1 MTVGAKSPWLRAV
14 VMVLPTVA
22 GVEKR
27 KNHSPKDPL
36 THLLVGGRSL
46 LDSLQAN
53 VFIADMSLTL
63 VYMNPAAE
71 AALRMIEG
79 EIRASFHLSVAEL
92 LDGSIHRFHRDPA
105 RIEKILETPGAMPHA
120 ATFAFGNVT
129 LYTQVNELVI
139 EGKRHGYIVAW
150 ENHSL
155 LTKAKTQVDETTSA
169 LESAAAAVAQ
179 LASAISDTARHASDA
194 SGIAREAVSASQGAA
209 FDVGALGEASGEID
223 KVVRAITAVAE
234 QTKLLALN
242 ATIEAA
248 RAGEAGKGFAVV
260 ASEVK
265 ELATTTS
272 SAALDISGRIREIK
286 ARVDEVVAAIGR
298 IEGVIGRIDE
308 AQTSIAA
315 VVEEQS
321 AVTNDLARQIQ
332 VAATQSH
339 ATRLAFE

>member
-1 MTVGAKSPWLRAV
+1 MCESLLATKRLLATVPL
-14 VMVLPTVA
+14 
-22 GVEKR
+22 VEKR
-27 KNHSPKDPL
+27 KNHPAKDPL
-36 THLLVGGRSL
+36 THLLAAGRPL
-46 LDSLQAN
+46 LECLQSN
-53 VFIADMSLTL
+53 VFIADLGFTL
-63 VYMNPAAE
+63 VYMNPAAQT
-71 AALRMIEG
+71 AMKSIEG
-79 EIRASFHLSVAEL
+79 ELKASFGLSMAEIL
-92 LDGSIHRFHRDPA
+92 NGSIHRFHRDPA
-105 RIEKILETPGAMPHA
+105 RIEKILTTPGALPHT
-120 ATFAFGNVT
+120 ATFGFGNVS
-129 LYTQVNELVI
+129 LYTQVNELVQDGERI
-139 EGKRHGYIVAW
+139 GYIVAW

-155 LTKAKTQVDETTSA
+155 LSKAKHQVDETGAA
-169 LESAAAAVAQ
+169 LESAAAAVAE
-179 LASAISDTARHASDA
+179 LASAIADTARHASDA
-194 SGIAREAVSASQGAA
+194 SAVAAEAVGASQEAA
-209 FDVGALGEASGEID
+209 LDVGALGEASSEID
-223 KVVRAITAVAE
+223 KVVRAITTVAE

-272 SAALDISGRIREIK
+272 AAAGDISGRIREIK

-321 AVTNDLARQIQ
+321 AVTSDLARQIQ
-332 VAATQSH
+332 VAATQSQ

>member
-1 MTVGAKSPWLRAV
+1 MRR
-14 VMVLPTVA
+14 
-22 GVEKR
+22 VEKR
-27 KNHSPKDPL
+27 KNHPAKDPL
-36 THLLVGGRSL
+36 TQLLSVGRPL
-46 LDSLQAN
+46 LDCLRSN
-53 VFIADMSLTL
+53 VFIADLGFNL

-71 AALRMIEG
+71 ASVADIEG
-79 EIRASFHLSVAEL
+79 EIRAVFRLSAAEL
-92 LDGSIHRFHRDPA
+92 LNGSIHRFHRDPA
-105 RIEKILETPGAMPHA
+105 RIEKILLAPGALPHT
-120 ATFAFGNVT
+120 ATFGFGNVS
-129 LYTQVNELVI
+129 LYTQVNSI
-139 EGKRHGYIVAW
+139 EHNGERVGYIVAW

-155 LTKAKTQVDETTSA
+155 LSKAKHQVDETTAA
-169 LESAAAAVAQ
+169 LESAAAAVAE
-179 LASAISDTARHASDA
+179 LASAIADTARHASDA
-194 SGIAREAVSASQGAA
+194 SSIAGEAVAASQGAA

-272 SAALDISGRIREIK
+272 TAAADISGRIRDIK
-286 ARVDEVVAAIGR
+286 TRVDEVVAAIGR

-332 VAATQSH
+332 VAATQSQQ
-339 ATRLAFE
+339 TRLAFE

>member
-1 MTVGAKSPWLRAV
+1 MVSATVGL
-14 VMVLPTVA
+14 
-22 GVEKR
+22 VEKR
-27 KNHSPKDPL
+27 KNHQSKDPL
-36 THLLVGGRSL
+36 AQLLAVGKPL
-46 LDSLQAN
+46 LDSLQSN
-53 VFIADMSLTL
+53 VFIADMTLTL
-63 VYMNPAAE
+63 VYMNPAAK
-71 AALRMIEG
+71 AALHSIEG
-79 EIRASFHLSVAEL
+79 ELRSSFRLGVAEL

-105 RIEKILETPGAMPHA
+105 RIEKILETPGAMPHYA
-120 ATFAFGNVT
+120 SFEFGNVT

-139 EGKRHGYIVAW
+139 DGKRHGYIVGW
-150 ENHSL
+150 EDHSL
-155 LTKAKTQVDETTSA
+155 LSKAKVQVDDTTAA
-169 LESAAAAVAQ
+169 LESAAAAVAE
-179 LASAISDTARHASDA
+179 LASAISDTARHASEA

-209 FDVGALGEASGEID
+209 FDVGALGEASTEID

-308 AQTSIAA
+308 AQTSIAT

-339 ATRLAFE
+339 ATRLAFD

>member
-1 MTVGAKSPWLRAV
+1 M
-14 VMVLPTVA
+14 A

-27 KNHSPKDPL
+27 KNHLSKDPL
-36 THLLVGGRSL
+36 TELLATGKTL
-46 LDSLQAN
+46 LDSLQSN
-53 VFIADMSLTL
+53 VFIADMSLSL
-63 VYMNPAAE
+63 VYMNPAAKK
-71 AALRMIEG
+71 ALHSIEG
-79 EIRASFHLSVAEL
+79 EIRASFRLSISEL
-92 LDGSIHRFHRDPA
+92 LNGSIHRFHRDPA
-105 RIEKILETPGAMPHA
+105 RIEKILATPGAMPHLA
-120 ATFAFGNVT
+120 SFAFGNVT
-129 LYTQVNELVI
+129 LYTQVNEIVI
-139 EGKRHGYIVAW
+139 DGARHGYIVAW

-155 LTKAKTQVDETTSA
+155 LSKAKTQVDETTNA
-169 LESAAAAVAQ
+169 LESAAAAVSE
-179 LASAISDTARHASDA
+179 LASAIADTARHASDA
-194 SGIAREAVSASQGAA
+194 SAIAGEAVAASQGAA
-209 FDVGALGEASGEID
+209 FDVGALGEASTEID

-272 SAALDISGRIREIK
+272 SAASDISGRIRDIK
-286 ARVDEVVAAIGR
+286 VRVDEVVAAIGR

-332 VAATQSH
+332 VAATQSQ
-339 ATRLAFE
+339 ATRLAFD

>member
-1 MTVGAKSPWLRAV
+1 MPRVTTVPL
-14 VMVLPTVA
+14 M
-22 GVEKR
+22 EKR
-27 KNHSPKDPL
+27 KNHPAKDPL
-36 THLLVGGRSL
+36 THLLVEGRPL
-46 LDSLQAN
+46 LACLQSN
-53 VFIADMSLTL
+53 VFIADLGFTL

-71 AALRMIEG
+71 RALGSIEG
-79 EIRASFHLSVAEL
+79 EVRAAFGLSSAEIL
-92 LDGSIHRFHRDPA
+92 NGSIHRFHRDPA
-105 RIEKILETPGAMPHA
+105 RIEKILTTPGTLPHT
-120 ATFAFGNVT
+120 ATFAFGNVS
-129 LYTQVNELVI
+129 LYTQVNELVRNGERI
-139 EGKRHGYIVAW
+139 GYIVAW

-155 LTKAKTQVDETTSA
+155 LSKAKYQVDDTSAA
-169 LESAAAAVAQ
+169 LESAAAAVAE
-179 LASAISDTARHASDA
+179 LASAIADTARHASDA
-194 SGIAREAVSASQGAA
+194 SAVAAEAVAASRGAA
-209 FDVGALGEASGEID
+209 FDVGALGEASSEID

-272 SAALDISGRIREIK
+272 TAAGDISGRIRDIK
-286 ARVDEVVAAIGR
+286 TRVDEVVAAIGR

-315 VVEEQS
+315 VVEEQAS
-321 AVTNDLARQIQ
+321 VTNDLARQIQ

-339 ATRLAFE
+339 QTRLAFE